1 MPRASAVVALAVL
14 LLATGSAGA
23 AKPAPIAFRAF
34 ADTGRL
40 LVDVLWTG
48 RQFLY
53 VENTTNAIFAAEPAG
68 TPVTPFA
75 DLPDEVEE
83 TRCRVSQGAHGFR
96 AGIYCHAPGNAIY
109 RIGLGGSPV
118 ELFAQLPDTATS
130 DGALAFDTVGRFGY
144 SLIAATG
151 RSGGATPAGG
161 TVYAIAPSGA
171 VRTIGAYDGPGGAD
185 ELAVAPAKFGTGSGQ
200 VVLTVD
206 AGPTVGT
213 LVMMN
218 PQGRTRTIARLPDGP
233 NPIATVTASKRGA
246 SPVPRGLYVTDTFS
260 HTVFLAPA
268 AQLAPYVGSLV
279 VGTESKATFWIVQP
293 NGRGFRTFKVPATF
307 PITSFNLEGATY
319 VSG

>member
-14 LLATGSAGA
+14 TLAASSASA
-23 AKPAPIAFRAF
+23 AKPAPLSFRAF

-53 VENTTNAIFAAEPAG
+53 VENTTNAIWAAGAAG
-68 TPVTPFA
+68 APVTPFA
-75 DLPDEVEE
+75 NLPPESEE
-83 TRCRVSQGAHGFR
+83 TRCRLSTGAHGFA
-96 AGIYCHAPGNAIY
+96 AGIYCHTPGNVIY
-109 RIGLGGSPV
+109 RIGLQGSPV
-118 ELFAQLPDTATS
+118 EVFARLPDTATS
-130 DGALAFDTVGRFGY
+130 DGALDFDTVGKFGY
-144 SLIAATG
+144 ALIAATG
-151 RSGGATPAGG
+151 RSGAPTPSGG
-161 TVYAIAPSGA
+161 TVYAIGASGA
-171 VRTIGAYDGPGGAD
+171 VRTIGTYDGPGGAD

-206 AGPTVGT
+206 AGPTAGT
-213 LVMMN
+213 LVLMD

-233 NPIATVTASKRGA
+233 NPIAVVKVPRRGTA
-246 SPVPRGLYVTDTFS
+246 PVPRGLYITDTFS

-293 NGRGFRTFKVPATF
+293 NGRGFSTFKVPATI
-307 PITSFNLEGATY
+307 PLTSFNLEGATY